1 MDTSEK
7 LYSVLSEQ
15 SVLGSIILDPKVI
28 NDIDLQAK
36 DFFKEV
42 HQIIFEAMKE
52 LYKNNKEIDII
63 SVIEQLR
70 KTGDLEK
77 VGGIGYITSLSTIVP
92 TTSNIKYYAD
102 TVKELAEKRKII
114 KNAYKLISDLESGE
128 SINYSLDKFERLID
142 TKESVTEGNSLKD
155 IMQSIFNNL
164 ESGKKIEKVN
174 TGLKIIDKH
183 TNGFARGELISIGA
197 KSGIGKSA
205 LALKMTKSFYEQNK
219 KVLIISREMTKE
231 QIAERIIL
239 SETRISKNKYE
250 NRNFSSDDW
259 VKLVNVLENFTT
271 ENIIIDDKSGTIFD
285 IQRQVKRY
293 KPDILIVDYVQ
304 LLTPTND
311 KESRERQV
319 ADLSRQLKNMTIDL
333 DMIVI
338 QLTQIAEKGTG
349 NYRPHGES
357 YTRESRTIY
366 HDSNIVIYL
375 HEVTEETE
383 IEIAR
388 KRTVFEERGSIEDMK
403 ETLEKYK
410 ETGTKFIEV
419 IVDKNRNG
427 TVGSNYMWF
436 KGDELEYYPVI

>member
-1 MDTSEK
+1 
-7 LYSVLSEQ
+7 
-15 SVLGSIILDPKVI
+15 
-28 NDIDLQAK
+28 
-36 DFFKEV
+36 
-42 HQIIFEAMKE
+42 
-52 LYKNNKEIDII
+52 
-63 SVIEQLR
+63 
-70 KTGDLEK
+70 
-77 VGGIGYITSLSTIVP
+77 
-92 TTSNIKYYAD
+92 
-102 TVKELAEKRKII
+102 
-114 KNAYKLISDLESGE
+114 
-128 SINYSLDKFERLID
+128 
-142 TKESVTEGNSLKD
+142 
-155 IMQSIFNNL
+155 
-164 ESGKKIEKVN
+164 
-174 TGLKIIDKH
+174 
-183 TNGFARGELISIGA
+183 
-197 KSGIGKSA
+197 
-205 LALKMTKSFYEQNK
+205 
-219 KVLIISREMTKE
+219 MTKE

-239 SETRISKNKYE
+239 SETKIPKNKYE
-250 NRNFSSDDW
+250 NRDFNGDDW

-304 LLTPTND
+304 LLTPIND

-338 QLTQIAEKGTG
+338 QLTQIAEKGSG
-349 NYRPHGES
+349 NYRPQGES
-357 YTRESRTIY
+357 YTRESRAIY

-383 IEIAR
+383 IETAR
-388 KRTVFEERGSIEDMK
+388 KRTVFEERGSLEDMK

>member
-1 MDTSEK
+1 MDTNEK
-7 LYSVLSEQ
+7 LYSVLNEQ
-15 SVLGSIILDPKVI
+15 CVLGSIILDPKII

-42 HQIIFEAMKE
+42 HQIIFEAMLGISK
-52 LYKNNKEIDII
+52 KNNPIDLITLMEELKKNNML
-63 SVIEQLR
+63 EQ
-70 KTGDLEK
+70 

-92 TTSNIKYYAD
+92 STSNIKYYSD

-142 TKESVTEGNSLKD
+142 TKESVTEGNTLKD
-155 IMQSIFNNL
+155 IMQNIFDNL
-164 ESGKKIEKVN
+164 SSGEKIEKIN

-205 LALKMTKSFYEQNK
+205 LALKMTKSFYKQNK

-250 NRNFSSDDW
+250 NRDFNTDDW
-259 VKLVNVLENFTT
+259 HKLISALENFTT

-333 DMIVI
+333 NMVVI

-357 YTRESRTIY
+357 YTRESRAIY

-375 HEVTEETE
+375 HEVTEEAE

-388 KRTVFEERGSIEDMK
+388 KKTVFEERGSIEDMK
-403 ETLEKYK
+403 KTLEKFK